1 MIKRLKEKKDLASFQ
16 NRFSYKCM
24 LVLHNL
30 QTIAIKKMRSST
42 QIICRLV
49 KYFLKPKNA
58 NFLDSKDDKV
68 NFVFE
73 TIMFVLSGK
82 PIYTFGRSKSLSSQ
96 DIMQRISFNHNPF
109 SCQKNQCFKS
119 TFFKILSMRMESR
132 QDSRYRGTKCWREEL
147 YVVVLAFLS
156 GFRCT
161 HTHTR
166 MSACKKTCHQAMK
179 HKNITFI
186 STKAKKQTDSHGL
199 SFFFLPLLFFVVE

>member
-1 MIKRLKEKKDLASFQ
+1 
-16 NRFSYKCM
+16 
-24 LVLHNL
+24 
-30 QTIAIKKMRSST
+30 MRSST
-42 QIICRLV
+42 QIICTLV

-73 TIMFVLSGK
+73 TIMFLLSGK

-132 QDSRYRGTKCWREEL
+132 QDSRYRETKCWREEL

-161 HTHTR
+161 HTHTHVCLQED
-166 MSACKKTCHQAMK
+166 MPSSNET
-179 HKNITFI
+179 
-186 STKAKKQTDSHGL
+186 
-199 SFFFLPLLFFVVE
+199 